1 MGKFYN
7 HISKFCTYCNFT
19 GYKGRK
25 VVSTVVLIDENNKNK
40 ENIYKEIEE
49 DGNMGMID
57 NLKELLIRG
66 EISIK
71 DYNKF
76 LIEEGLEYE
85 ENKIIS

>member
-1 MGKFYN
+1 
-7 HISKFCTYCNFT
+7 
-19 GYKGRK
+19 
-25 VVSTVVLIDENNKNK
+25 
-40 ENIYKEIEE
+40 
-49 DGNMGMID
+49 MGMID

-85 ENKIIS
+85 ENKIISLIRLIIIVWLWLREYGAIYEKGISFLIIMDLLMSCL